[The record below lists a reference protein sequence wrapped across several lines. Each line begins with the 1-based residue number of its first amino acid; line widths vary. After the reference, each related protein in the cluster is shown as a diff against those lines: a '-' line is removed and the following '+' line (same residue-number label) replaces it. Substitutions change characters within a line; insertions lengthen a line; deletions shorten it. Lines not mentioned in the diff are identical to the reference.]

1 MIEVFKTDVRDAE
14 NAKLLVDRIHR
25 QFDSYRCNF
34 DLADCDNIL
43 RVLCTRDTVEAAE
56 IIEFLRSHGFTAE
69 VLPDE
74 L

>member
-1 MIEVFKTDVRDAE
+1 MIEVFKTDVTDAE

-25 QFDSYRCNF
+25 QFDNYRCNF

-43 RVLCTRDTVEAAE
+43 RVLSTRNTVAAGE
-56 IIEFLRSHGFTAE
+56 IIDFLRGHGFKAE
-69 VLPDE
+69 VLTDE